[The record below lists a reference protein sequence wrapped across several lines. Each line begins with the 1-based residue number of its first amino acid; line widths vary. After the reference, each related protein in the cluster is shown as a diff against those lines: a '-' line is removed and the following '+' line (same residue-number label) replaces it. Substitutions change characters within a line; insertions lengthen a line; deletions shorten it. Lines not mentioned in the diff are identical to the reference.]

1 MNFHSYKTNRT
12 KGRKLNKAEQKQI
25 VQAKLEKE
33 RSINKTTTE
42 IQKYV
47 LQKQNQ
53 KKEEII
59 NKNKQDRLNHDKRT
73 VELFK
78 KKIEEHNK
86 TIQQNIENQ
95 KNIQK
100 QNKLDAE
107 NEIKNR
113 ILRLFNKKKQEKQE
127 KQNIINNKLE
137 ELKRKSIK
145 PIKKF
150 SKTTKKEETNKITE
164 KLSKIIREPKQKKQE
179 ELYKKIDKYF
189 IKKKKILNDERETIE
204 YNKRKVREKVKEKLN
219 QLRLKKLNNNNTH
232 QNRLTE
238 HKLKTDNNKF
248 KKQQYIKDQFNEKKK
263 IVKNQFNE
271 KKKIVKNQQTFKT
284 IITNKNNMLEY
295 NNKLLEEKIK
305 YIYNS
310 DNISQEELDNILN
323 YLN

>member
-1 MNFHSYKTNRT
+1 M
-12 KGRKLNKAEQKQI
+12 
-25 VQAKLEKE
+25 
-33 RSINKTTTE
+33 
-42 IQKYV
+42 
-47 LQKQNQ
+47 
-53 KKEEII
+53 
-59 NKNKQDRLNHDKRT
+59 
-73 VELFK
+73 
-78 KKIEEHNK
+78 
-86 TIQQNIENQ
+86 
-95 KNIQK
+95 
-100 QNKLDAE
+100 
-107 NEIKNR
+107 
-113 ILRLFNKKKQEKQE
+113 
-127 KQNIINNKLE
+127 
-137 ELKRKSIK
+137 
-145 PIKKF
+145 
-150 SKTTKKEETNKITE
+150 
-164 KLSKIIREPKQKKQE
+164 
-179 ELYKKIDKYF
+179 
-189 IKKKKILNDERETIE
+189 
-204 YNKRKVREKVKEKLN
+204 KEKLN